1 MFYRIFTVVKKNC
14 RTILKPIFSNLIHQ
28 NTHKHIHYL
37 YIYIYILFYSPL
49 LRRRKPQFCPR
60 GYCKPNS

>member
-37 YIYIYILFYSPL
+37 YIYIYTFLQSFTSQKETTILPTWIL
-49 LRRRKPQFCPR
+49 
-60 GYCKPNS
+60 